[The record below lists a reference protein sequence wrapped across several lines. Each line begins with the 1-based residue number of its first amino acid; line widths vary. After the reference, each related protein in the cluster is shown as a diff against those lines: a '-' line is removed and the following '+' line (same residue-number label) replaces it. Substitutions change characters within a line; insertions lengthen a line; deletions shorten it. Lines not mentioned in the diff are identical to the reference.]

1 MFDKKIVTKIVG
13 YNLKRLRTGKNLSMQ
28 ALATLAEMEKS
39 QIFKIE
45 KAKID
50 VKVSTLSNL
59 AHALKEDIAEFFNP
73 IDTP

>member
-1 MFDKKIVTKIVG
+1 MFDKKAIIQIVG
-13 YNLKRLRTGKNLSMQ
+13 YNLKRLRSDKKLSMQ

-50 VKVSTLSNL
+50 VQVSTLSNL
-59 AHALKEDIAEFFNP
+59 AHALREDISEFFLP
-73 IDTP
+73 I